1 MAHPLFKAL
10 KDLKGNAR
18 GCVYTEPLWGV
29 PFNLYIP
36 YVSVYMLAF
45 GLTDAQI
52 GLIISIGLVFQ
63 FLFSLLSGAITDK
76 LGRKRTTLIF
86 DILSWSIPSLIFAFA
101 HNFYYF
107 LAGALVNS
115 IWRVTMNS
123 WSCLLVEDTEP
134 KQLLDIYTW
143 IYISQLLVGFV
154 APLAGLFIKAYTLI
168 PTMRA
173 LYIFAFFMFTTKFVV
188 MNAMVTET
196 RHGRIRMEE
205 TKHQSL
211 FLLLGEYR
219 DVFKQI
225 LRAPQTL
232 YTIGIMLALSACQTV
247 NGTFWSI
254 LVTKKLMIPAQG
266 LSIYPFFR
274 SAVML
279 LFYFFVM
286 PKIKEINFRNPMLIG
301 AAGFVI
307 SQVMLITMPQQSY
320 VLLGISTL
328 MDAVSLSTVSIL
340 IDRMVALT
348 VEAKERARILAIIY
362 VAVLSFTSPFG
373 WIAGLLSEVNRN
385 LPFMLNII
393 MITFG
398 GILVYLAARHADKQV
413 DVLPTSEAV

>member
-413 DVLPTSEAV
+413 DVSPTSDAV